1 MKRILYV
8 SGFSGFV
15 GKNIFHY
22 FFNDPFVKCA
32 ELNLREPLSGMAF
45 AKQSAVLHLAGKAH
59 DLRSTQDEGRTRER
73 MSDDCRL
80 QIKHTILNQTK
91 KHKIIKTSHLNFL
104 GS

>member
-59 DLRSTQDEGRTRER
+59 DLRSTQDEKAYYKVNYDFIT
-73 MSDDCRL
+73 MSPGVYVLWVKSKDDAKV
-80 QIKHTILNQTK
+80 IKFIVE
-91 KHKIIKTSHLNFL
+91 
-104 GS
+104 